1 MNETTNVSLTPE
13 VVETIYDLQQRD
25 YASMH
30 VDTLQKV
37 LNGIIRD
44 DMGSEAE
51 RLELAGAVLF
61 LQDTL
66 RCFILPENKEGGAR

>member
-13 VVETIYDLQQRD
+13 VVETIYELQQRD

-37 LNGIIRD
+37 LNGIIRN

-51 RLELAGAVLF
+51 RLKLAGAVLF
-61 LQDTL
+61 LQDTM
-66 RCFILPENKEGGAR
+66 RYFILQEEGGMK